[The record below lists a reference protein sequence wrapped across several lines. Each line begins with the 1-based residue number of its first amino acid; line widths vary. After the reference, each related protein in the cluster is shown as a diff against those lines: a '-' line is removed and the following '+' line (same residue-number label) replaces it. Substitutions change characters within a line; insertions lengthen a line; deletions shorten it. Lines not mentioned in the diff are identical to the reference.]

1 MYMHRE
7 GYYTWAFHFVAQ
19 LSSCFYIWCQYHEV
33 AAYNLHPYLDL
44 EETGIL
50 ETSDFRFQGVVA
62 LFSCIFSEID
72 FSSNGNL

>member
-50 ETSDFRFQGVVA
+50 ENEGNLRFQGVVA
-62 LFSCIFSEID
+62 LFSYFFRD
-72 FSSNGNL
+72 